1 MATHPPLSQKQRMRR
16 HMREA
21 LAMAII
27 VLIAGIAIGTGYL
40 VANHGG
46 PLQALFQ
53 LGQPTP
59 IPTLTP
65 IGALG
70 QIQLIYANGIIS
82 QQETLSNESD
92 LITEDN
98 IDTNPTLT
106 PRQQTQILELYMRGF
121 SQQTFWRWTD
131 KYPASGTTIVYDVH
145 TDELWIITLQMHS
158 CTSSWQIYS
167 ITPAQI
173 IQRGV
178 TTGDYTTNTPTHA
191 GTGPLPDGL
200 SACG

>member
-1 MATHPPLSQKQRMRR
+1 MATHPPLSRQERTRR
-16 HMREA
+16 QLREA
-21 LAMAII
+21 LAIVII
-27 VLIAGIAIGTGYL
+27 LLVAGIAIGGGYL

-46 PLQALFQ
+46 PLQGLFAF
-53 LGQPTP
+53 GNPTP
-59 IPTLTP
+59 IPTL
-65 IGALG
+65 GAVPALD
-70 QIQLIYANGIIS
+70 QIQQIYPNGTVGVTS
-82 QQETLSNESD
+82 PLSDEVD
-92 LITEDN
+92 LLTEDN
-98 IDTNPTLT
+98 TDTNSILT
-106 PRQQTQILELYMRGF
+106 PRQETQILELFMRGY
-121 SQQTFWRWTD
+121 SNQSFWRWTD
-131 KYPASGTTIVYDVH
+131 EYPASGTTIVYEAH
-145 TDELWIITLQMHS
+145 TSELWVMTLHMRS